1 MSISASAKHVMSAM
15 LAVVIA
21 FPGAAWA
28 SVDRTAHCM
37 KQMETCHYTVVLTCC
52 LPTAPAPLD
61 RAPLPKV
68 APSPVHV
75 PHAALM
81 DPVVPQPESSDGA
94 GGVPS
99 PHWLRVLDLPVLHH
113 VLVI

>member
-1 MSISASAKHVMSAM
+1 MSISACATHVMSAM

-28 SVDRTAHCM
+28 SVERTTHGPT
-37 KQMETCHYTVVLTCC
+37 QMERCHHTAAFTCC
-52 LPTAPAPLD
+52 LPAAPAPSD
-61 RAPLPKV
+61 RAQLPKV

-81 DPVVPQPESSDGA
+81 DSFLPPKPPMAVSD
-94 GGVPS
+94 VPS
-99 PHWLRVLDLPVLHH
+99 PHWVRVLDLPVLHH
-113 VLVI
+113 TLVI